1 MFQETVARVQR
12 TLAGTTGR
20 LRTPIPWLFAG
31 FVRARRNLR
40 RLDIIAGRN
49 HIDHGSEHAKMAG
62 GTPDGRED

>member
-1 MFQETVARVQR
+1 M
-12 TLAGTTGR
+12 
-20 LRTPIPWLFAG
+20 LFAG

-62 GTPDGRED
+62 GRPDGRED